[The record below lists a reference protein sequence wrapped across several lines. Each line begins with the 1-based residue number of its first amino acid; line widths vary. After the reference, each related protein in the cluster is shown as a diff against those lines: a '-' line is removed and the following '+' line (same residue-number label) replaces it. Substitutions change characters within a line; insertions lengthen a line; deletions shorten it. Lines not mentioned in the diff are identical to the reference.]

1 MSQLANA
8 LRTAFPDQFRG
19 CSSNE
24 IAVAIGSGNYPHV
37 RLSGLPRED
46 GVQVA
51 PVL

>member
-19 CSSNE
+19 SSSDE
-24 IAVAIGSGNYPHV
+24 IAVAIGSGDYPHV
-37 RLSGLPRED
+37 TLSGLPRKD

-51 PVL
+51 PAL